1 MTWFLWQSK
10 VTTSMRSSVTFAQ
23 PANFRISSPS
33 SFSFTPPSLPAPSPL
48 HSSHHLAPATARFLC
63 QWWLKGDTISST
75 DCARTRV
82 CVVDSEKARVLRA
95 NGYGAHGVWTCDR
108 SKWPLWHRLFTCLVA
123 HVIFSIKIIKAS
135 AFFHTWAWISE
146 KQRSHFTDCERR
158 LLLFCV
164 HVNQCKTSVCARS
177 FTKCLQLTANA
188 WFVPFVNSFHSEW
201 SVKGCH
207 ANKFIF
213 IQYVL

>member
-48 HSSHHLAPATARFLC
+48 RSSHHLAPATARFLC

-82 CVVDSEKARVLRA
+82 CVVDSEKARVPRA

-108 SKWPLWHRLFTCLVA
+108 SKWPLWHGLFTCLVA

-135 AFFHTWAWISE
+135 AFFTHGHESARSSGVTSQTVNVVCFCFVCTWINA
-146 KQRSHFTDCERR
+146 KQV
-158 LLLFCV
+158 CV
-164 HVNQCKTSVCARS
+164 REASPSVCSWQRMHDLFLS
-177 FTKCLQLTANA
+177 WTPFT
-188 WFVPFVNSFHSEW
+188 PFW
-201 SVKGCH
+201 CALCH
-207 ANKFIF
+207 ANRFLF